1 MKLVPL
7 LIAFLAMPIGTA
19 RAIDPGTAQGV
30 LRAGADHIAL
40 THSFAL
46 LHDNAEKLL
55 ERPVELRIVLA
66 DRDVPQDSLTGI
78 AFLRVSEMAREG
90 QVRGLLLQLDPDQ
103 RRLIVVTVLN
113 RPADPRQSLV
123 AQTLG
128 ATGQEVMKNLAI
140 ANNRVSGEIE
150 HADSRPGTPDLP
162 QISYAVRFSAPLFH
176 EPRVTADLQ
185 GKAAQD
191 SPQARLLRE
200 KARALAK
207 GDFEAVRKISTQRAN
222 ARNDAFL
229 AQAGP
234 QGEAFAK
241 EAGAEME
248 KSFGKLKRVV
258 VRGERAVA
266 IFGEGEW
273 MNFAREGGAWRVDD

>member
-7 LIAFLAMPIGTA
+7 LIAFLAIPIGAA

-30 LRAGADHIAL
+30 LRAGADQIAL

-55 ERPVELRIVLA
+55 DRPAELRIVLA
-66 DRDVPQDSLTGI
+66 DRDIPQDSLTGI
-78 AFLRVSEMAREG
+78 AFLRVAEMAREG
-90 QVRGLLLQLDPDQ
+90 QLRGLLLQLDPDQ
-103 RRLIVVTVLN
+103 RGLIVVTVLN
-113 RPADPRQSLV
+113 RLADPRQSLMT
-123 AQTLG
+123 QTLG
-128 ATGQEVMKNLAI
+128 ATGQKVMKRLTI

-150 HADSRPGTPDLP
+150 HAESRAGTPELP

-207 GDFEAVRKISTQRAN
+207 GDFDAVRKISTQRAN
-222 ARNDAFL
+222 TRNDAFL
-229 AQAGP
+229 AQAGA

-248 KSFGKLKRVV
+248 KSFRKLKRVV